1 MVTKSIIQKMKQDTT
16 LVSLVGS
23 ASLMF
28 AEHGQGDKT
37 LVVKENG
44 KTRIDEIAPIKTSR
58 IQIIV
63 SGWDIET
70 GEAISKRALAV
81 LEGLMGQTLVV
92 AGVSQYLVKTIVVD
106 SEPTLIEWKD
116 ANYFSANTRVSYAE
130 TSTT

>member
-16 LVSLVGS
+16 LVALVGS

-37 LVVKENG
+37 LVVKENN

-63 SGWDIET
+63 SGWDIEK
-70 GEAISKRALAV
+70 GEAISKRAMAV
-81 LEGLMGQTLVV
+81 LEGLVAQTLVI
-92 AGVSQYLVKTIVVD
+92 AGISQYLIKAVMVD
-106 SEPTLIEWKD
+106 SEPILIEWQD
-116 ANYFSANTRVSYAE
+116 ANFFSANTRVSYAE
-130 TSTT
+130 TTTT